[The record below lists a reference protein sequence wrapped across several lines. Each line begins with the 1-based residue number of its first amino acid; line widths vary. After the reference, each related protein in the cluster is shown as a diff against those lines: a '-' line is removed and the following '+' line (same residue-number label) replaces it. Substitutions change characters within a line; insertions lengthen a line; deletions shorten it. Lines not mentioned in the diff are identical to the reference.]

1 MNNRLTVNHVGLS
14 QCESKVKQST
24 YNCWY
29 FLTTAL
35 SWSHAPKHT
44 FSTRQYLCA
53 IPANSWHDK
62 TWPSSTRLHRE
73 ADWNED
79 RRTGGG
85 VTKPWII
92 TGVTNWNW
100 IWCRF
105 SARFFN
111 EFYPKNLLFDI
122 TRVSELRIIYQFRH
136 NGTERQQRGAEISG
150 AQMVANCPGAE

>member
-79 RRTGGG
+79 RRTRGG
-85 VTKPWII
+85 VTRPWSLAWTCGRVGWSTTTRLEREIHNPH
-92 TGVTNWNW
+92 TYQGSHDWKTSVNSNSN
-100 IWCRF
+100 IWTDLHRAF
-105 SARFFN
+105 SLRWQ
-111 EFYPKNLLFDI
+111 EFSWLP
-122 TRVSELRIIYQFRH
+122 
-136 NGTERQQRGAEISG
+136 RG
-150 AQMVANCPGAE
+150 